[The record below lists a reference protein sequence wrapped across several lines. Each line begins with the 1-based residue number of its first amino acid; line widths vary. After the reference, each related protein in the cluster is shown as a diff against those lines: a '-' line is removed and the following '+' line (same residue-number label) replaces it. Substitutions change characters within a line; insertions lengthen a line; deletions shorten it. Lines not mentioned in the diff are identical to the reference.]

1 MAYTMLQALRGDH
14 IERLFLFCL
23 MWSIGGL
30 LEPAGRSAFDTELRS
45 SAPLLPPKACM
56 PFPTSYFLT
65 LADIAMKQAT
75 GKHSCGAG
83 CNGGQ

>member
-1 MAYTMLQALRGDH
+1 MAYNMLQALRGDH

-45 SAPLLPPKACM
+45 SAPLLPPKARM
-56 PFPTSYFLT
+56 PWISQHWQT
-65 LADIAMKQAT
+65 
-75 GKHSCGAG
+75 
-83 CNGGQ
+83 